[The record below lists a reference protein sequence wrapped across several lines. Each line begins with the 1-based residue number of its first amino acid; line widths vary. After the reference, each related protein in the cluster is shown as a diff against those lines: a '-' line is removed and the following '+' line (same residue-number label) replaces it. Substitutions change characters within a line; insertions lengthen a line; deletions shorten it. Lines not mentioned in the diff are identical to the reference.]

1 MDWVS
6 GSAWRSAPYWR
17 WENTSKLESWNILH
31 ILFLFFSMKNI
42 ETYWIFYL
50 FSEYRWVSI
59 RDIESTTGKLKRA
72 MLQFTPGSWTS
83 VRWLDPTCT
92 HMRLVALCQLVIF
105 WQVSELNTFFLKHV
119 YEFPPSHPFVVAR
132 LVLIGVI
139 VAPSVRWARILTF
152 NANKIVIVC
161 CILKILSASEFY
173 ICAKYW
179 NFKALKLW
187 SLQDIVLLLCII
199 TN

>member
-1 MDWVS
+1 MFFTFSSFIIIKNLFCWTKYILSIQNSFFVEKFYLYFIEKEVFS
-6 GSAWRSAPYWR
+6 FFLNKKFWIV
-17 WENTSKLESWNILH
+17 LESFNLNT
-31 ILFLFFSMKNI
+31 FLN
-42 ETYWIFYL
+42 
-50 FSEYRWVSI
+50 RWVSI

-132 LVLIGVI
+132 LVLVGVI
-139 VAPSVRWARILTF
+139 VAPSVR
-152 NANKIVIVC
+152 
-161 CILKILSASEFY
+161 
-173 ICAKYW
+173 
-179 NFKALKLW
+179 
-187 SLQDIVLLLCII
+187 
-199 TN
+199 